1 MTAETGRS
9 YHNTSS
15 VYCLP
20 NDTAEQDRLDVQS
33 SAIKSTL
40 EGRVILA
47 PLPANPSKILDIG
60 CGTGHA
66 SLDIARQYPS
76 AQVYGLDITP
86 VPERAVSQAPP
97 NLHFLTR
104 NIFDVDPTA
113 LAGAHEAGE
122 HFLAAALQ
130 SNTFTHVFARMIFMG
145 MNDWPGLISRAR
157 SLLAPGGYLELQELD
172 CWFTNASGEHIA
184 FTFEE
189 AMSTT
194 MQERGIDMR
203 AGSHAAERLRAA
215 GFVDVEVHRRPW
227 TIKALPGEPESEMT
241 RYISRAIPAMM
252 QEFLRKHVL
261 PQADRWGG
269 EDVVQQ
275 WLSGA
280 KDEDIF
286 STPGSHSDYFVTIGR
301 KPEAQREK
309 SD

>member
-1 MTAETGRS
+1 MTTETGRS

-20 NDTAEQDRLDVQS
+20 NDTAEQDRLDMQS

-40 EGRVILA
+40 EGRVTLA
-47 PLPANPSKILDIG
+47 PLPPNPSKILDIG

-97 NLHFLTR
+97 NLHFLTG

-113 LAGAHEAGE
+113 LAGTHEGGE
-122 HFLAAALQ
+122 PSSLATALQ
-130 SNTFTHVFARMIFMG
+130 PYTFTHVFARMIFMG
-145 MNDWPGLISRAR
+145 MNDWPGLISRAC
-157 SLLAPGGYLELQELD
+157 SLLVPGGYLELQELD
-172 CWFTNASGEHIA
+172 SWFSDASGAHIEPP
-184 FTFEE
+184 FEE
-189 AMSTT
+189 AISTAV
-194 MQERGIDMR
+194 QERGIDFR

-227 TIKALPGEPESEMT
+227 IIKALPGEPESEMT
-241 RYISRAIPAMM
+241 RYVSRAMPAMVE
-252 QEFLRKHVL
+252 EFLRKLVL

-280 KDEDIF
+280 KDGDIF
-286 STPGSHSDYFVTIGR
+286 SIPGSHADYFVTIGR
-301 KPEAQREK
+301 KPE
-309 SD
+309 S